1 LRRSASAARKEDIAR
16 PLILNYT
23 QINLYT
29 LKTQVAMTSSPSS
42 RVRVIDSAIGCP
54 EIPIVEGEGNAR
66 VVLSPHNGSTFRSFQ
81 LVSLKRNART
91 IGLKHASNCVYYV
104 IEGAGAIVDAIA
116 GARLDLAEG
125 GMVHIDAGD
134 LYRIEAG
141 AEGIKVI
148 GGPCPPDESLYAGL
162 VSAEA

>member
-1 LRRSASAARKEDIAR
+1 M
-16 PLILNYT
+16 
-23 QINLYT
+23 
-29 LKTQVAMTSSPSS
+29 QVAMTSPPFS
-42 RVRVIDSAIGCP
+42 RVRVIDSAVGCP
-54 EIPIVEGEGNAR
+54 EIPIVEGEGNAK

-81 LVSLKRNART
+81 LVSLKQNART

-104 IEGAGAIVDAIA
+104 IEGAGAIVDTVA

-134 LYRIEAG
+134 VYRIEAG
-141 AEGIKVI
+141 TEGIEVI

-162 VSAEA
+162 TFAEA